1 MSVFRRHPAASIASL
16 IAVIC
21 LVVAGALVW
30 AHPWSASGQT
40 MYGVTSG
47 QSAEQVS
54 GKLSA
59 ALDGITAGDLSKA
72 DAAIK
77 QAVPAVAADTT
88 MIVRKCVT
96 R

>member
-1 MSVFRRHPAASIASL
+1 
-16 IAVIC
+16 
-21 LVVAGALVW
+21 
-30 AHPWSASGQT
+30 

-54 GKLSA
+54 GKLPA

-77 QAVPAVAADTT
+77 QAVPAVAAGTT
-88 MIVRKCVT
+88 MIVRKRAT

>member
-16 IAVIC
+16 TAVIC

-30 AHPWSASGQT
+30 AHPWSASVQT

-77 QAVPAVAADTT
+77 QAVPAVAAGTT
-88 MIVRKCVT
+88 MIVRKRVT

>member
-1 MSVFRRHPAASIASL
+1 MSVFCRHPAASIASL
-16 IAVIC
+16 LAVIY

-47 QSAEQVS
+47 QSTEQVS

-59 ALDGITAGDLSKA
+59 ALDGIAAGDLSKA
-72 DAAIK
+72 DAVIK
-77 QAVPAVAADTT
+77 QAVPAVAAGTT
-88 MIVRKCVT
+88 MIVRKRAT

>member
-1 MSVFRRHPAASIASL
+1 MSVFCRHPAASIASL
-16 IAVIC
+16 IAVIY

-40 MYGVTSG
+40 VYGVTSG

-77 QAVPAVAADTT
+77 QAVPAVAAGTT
-88 MIVRKCVT
+88 MIVRKRAT

>member
-1 MSVFRRHPAASIASL
+1 MSVFCRHPAASIASL

-30 AHPWSASGQT
+30 ARPWSASGQT
-40 MYGVTSG
+40 VYGVTSG

-77 QAVPAVAADTT
+77 QAVPAVAAGTT
-88 MIVRKCVT
+88 MIVRKRDT

>member
-1 MSVFRRHPAASIASL
+1 
-16 IAVIC
+16 
-21 LVVAGALVW
+21 
-30 AHPWSASGQT
+30 

-47 QSAEQVS
+47 QSTEQVS

-88 MIVRKCVT
+88 MIVRKRAT

>member
-1 MSVFRRHPAASIASL
+1 MSAKKGDPLYVSDAAAKAYFAEHRDQWRGKATRTVLNIT
-16 IAVIC
+16 V
-21 LVVAGALVW
+21 
-30 AHPWSASGQT
+30 P
-40 MYGVTSG
+40 VTSG

-77 QAVPAVAADTT
+77 QAVPAVAAGVTL
-88 MIVRKCVT
+88 IVRKRAT

>member
-1 MSVFRRHPAASIASL
+1 MSVFCRHPAASIASL
-16 IAVIC
+16 IAVIY
-21 LVVAGALVW
+21 LVVAVALVW

-40 MYGVTSG
+40 VYGVTSG

-59 ALDGITAGDLSKA
+59 VLDGITAGDLSKA

-77 QAVPAVAADTT
+77 QAVPAVAAGTT
-88 MIVRKCVT
+88 MIVRKRAT